1 MTPTEALVVG
11 NLRHGACTIESLARL
26 CGVSRRDIEE
36 AVETLRLDGEP
47 IVAGPYGLRLTDDPE
62 ELSAYVKG
70 RRDSGDRSLDPP
82 GRWDPPQELSADSG
96 RPWIG
101 CDSATLTLRCGA
113 TDRQPALSWL

>member
-1 MTPTEALVVG
+1 MTPTEASWSATSG
-11 NLRHGACTIESLARL
+11 TAPAPSITLRLARL

-70 RRDSGDRSLDPP
+70 RRDRARSILRASRPLRATVDRLRQRD
-82 GRWDPPQELSADSG
+82 
-96 RPWIG
+96 
-101 CDSATLTLRCGA
+101 LTLG
-113 TDRQPALSWL
+113 LG